1 MGNQLTLINLRT
13 NDRVTIEVSPN
24 MTVDEVTKILRD
36 RGIVRTEETVVYYKI
51 KEDGNML
58 PLNATVAGDLLA
70 LQATGTP
77 IGIMAQRI
85 QGDNC
90 IHILHNV
97 GRSLG
102 FKAGRDLVYGTFMWA
117 GDNQQVYVASVR
129 CQQGERLPEI
139 YICPYPSY
147 VKIYQRFED
156 NHAKSCCFPRRAG
169 YDLCCFWHI
178 DEPQIDELLQLYNGN
193 LTNVY
198 IHILN
203 SIFQILELYR
213 VY

>member
-1 MGNQLTLINLRT
+1 MEFQYFMGNQLTLINLRT

-24 MTVDEVTKILRD
+24 MTIDEVTQILIEH
-36 RGIVRTEETVVYYKI
+36 GIVRKEETVVYYKI

-147 VKIYQRFED
+147 VKIYQRLRITTPNRVVFREGLGMICAVFGILM
-156 NHAKSCCFPRRAG
+156 NRR
-169 YDLCCFWHI
+169 LMNS
-178 DEPQIDELLQLYNGN
+178 YN
-193 LTNVY
+193 Y
-198 IHILN
+198 ITVI
-203 SIFQILELYR
+203 
-213 VY
+213 